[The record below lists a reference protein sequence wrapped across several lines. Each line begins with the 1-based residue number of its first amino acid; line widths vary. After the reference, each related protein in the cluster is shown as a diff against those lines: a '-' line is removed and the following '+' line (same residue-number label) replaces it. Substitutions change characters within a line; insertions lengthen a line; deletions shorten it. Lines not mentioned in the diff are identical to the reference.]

1 MALVASSDALCHLRR
16 AVADLD
22 PSSAVSFGEEA
33 GLLALGL
40 PGVDAALQGGLA
52 RGAVHE
58 LAPADS
64 IQVGAVAGFALALA
78 ALAVTE
84 GRSALWIQT
93 EYAAL
98 EAGVPYGPGL
108 DLFGLPLR
116 HLLILRVSRPLD
128 LLWAF
133 EEALKSRSVAA
144 VLAELPE
151 SGAAADLT
159 ATRRLSLAARAG
171 GGLGLLLRHRP
182 CPLATAAM
190 TRWQVAAAVSQPDAY
205 GGLGRTAFD
214 LSLRKNRRGRCGRW
228 IVCWNH
234 DERIFVPQA
243 LSLGV
248 AETAGDGSSGA
259 EPFVSRVASR

>member
-1 MALVASSDALCHLRR
+1 MASVAPGDALCHLRR

-22 PSSAVSFGEEA
+22 PSSAASFGEEA
-33 GLLALGL
+33 GLLSLGL
-40 PGVDAALQGGLA
+40 PEVDAALQGGFA

-58 LAPADS
+58 LAPAGPA
-64 IQVGAVAGFALALA
+64 QQQPGAVTGFALALA
-78 ALAVTE
+78 ALAAVG
-84 GRSALWIQT
+84 GRAALWIQT
-93 EYAAL
+93 DFAAL
-98 EAGVPYGPGL
+98 EAGIPYGPGL

-116 HLLILRVSRPLD
+116 HLLILRVSRPFD

-133 EEALKSRSVAA
+133 EEALKSRGVAV

-190 TRWQVAAAVSQPDAY
+190 TRWQVVPAISQPDAY

-214 LSLRKNRRGRCGRW
+214 LSLSKNRRGRCGRW

-248 AETAGDGSSGA
+248 AETAGNGS
-259 EPFVSRVASR
+259 PHASPLVRAG

>member
-1 MALVASSDALCHLRR
+1 MASVAPGDALCHLRR

-22 PSSAVSFGEEA
+22 PSSAASFGEEA
-33 GLLALGL
+33 GLLSLGL
-40 PGVDAALQGGLA
+40 PEIDAALQGGLA
-52 RGAVHE
+52 RGALHE
-58 LAPADS
+58 LAPGPS
-64 IQVGAVAGFALALA
+64 SQPGAVTGFAVALA
-78 ALAVTE
+78 ALAAAGGGT
-84 GRSALWIQT
+84 ALWVQT
-93 EYAAL
+93 DFAAI
-98 EAGVPYGPGL
+98 EAGMPYGPGL
-108 DLFGLPLR
+108 DLFGLPPR

-133 EEALKSRSVAA
+133 EEALKSRGVAV

-171 GGLGLLLRHRP
+171 GGLGVLLRHRP
-182 CPLATAAM
+182 CPLATVAI
-190 TRWQVAAAVSQPDAY
+190 TRWQVAPAVSQPDAY

-214 LSLRKNRRGRCGRW
+214 LSLSKNRRGRCGRW

-248 AETAGDGSSGA
+248 AETAGDGS
-259 EPFVSRVASR
+259 PHASPLVRAG

>member
-1 MALVASSDALCHLRR
+1 MASAAHGDALCRLRQ

-22 PSSAVSFGEEA
+22 PSSAASFGEAA
-33 GLLALGL
+33 GLITLRL
-40 PGVDAALQGGLA
+40 PEVDAVLQGGLA
-52 RGAVHE
+52 RGALHE
-58 LAPADS
+58 LAPAKPTPQQPAA
-64 IQVGAVAGFALALA
+64 ITGFALALA
-78 ALAVTE
+78 ARAVAD

-93 EYAAL
+93 DFAAL
-98 EAGVPYGPGL
+98 EAGLPYGPGL

-133 EEALKSRSVAA
+133 EEALKSRGVAA

-151 SGAAADLT
+151 SGTAADLT
-159 ATRRLSLAARAG
+159 ATRRLTLAARAG

-182 CPLATAAM
+182 CPLASAAM
-190 TRWQVAAAVSQPDAY
+190 TRWQVTAAVSRPDDY

-214 LSLRKNRRGRCGRW
+214 LSLCKNRRGHCGRW

-234 DERIFVPQA
+234 DERSFVPQT
-243 LSLGV
+243 LSLAM
-248 AETAGDGSSGA
+248 AETAGDGPDYA
-259 EPFVSRVASR
+259 PLVRVG

>member
-1 MALVASSDALCHLRR
+1 MASVASGDALCHLRQ

-22 PSSAVSFGEEA
+22 PSSAASFGEAA
-33 GLLALGL
+33 GLLSLGL
-40 PGVDAALQGGLA
+40 PGVDAMLQGGLA
-52 RGAVHE
+52 RGALHE
-58 LAPADS
+58 LAPADPAH
-64 IQVGAVAGFALALA
+64 QFGAVAGFALALA
-78 ALAVTE
+78 SLAAAG
-84 GRSALWIQT
+84 GRDALWIQT
-93 EYAAL
+93 DFAAM
-98 EAGVPYGPGL
+98 EAGMPYGPGL

-133 EEALKSRSVAA
+133 EEALKSRGVAA

-159 ATRRLSLAARAG
+159 ATRRLTLAARAG

-182 CPLATAAM
+182 CPLASAAM
-190 TRWQVAAAVSQPDAY
+190 TRWQVTAAVSRPDDY

-214 LSLRKNRRGRCGRW
+214 LSLCKNRRGHCGRW

-234 DERIFVPQA
+234 DERSFVPQT
-243 LSLGV
+243 LSLAM
-248 AETAGDGSSGA
+248 AETAGDGPDYA
-259 EPFVSRVASR
+259 PLVRVG

>member
-1 MALVASSDALCHLRR
+1 MASVAPSDALCHLRR
-16 AVADLD
+16 AIADLD
-22 PSSAVSFGEEA
+22 PSSAASFGEEA

-40 PGVDAALQGGLA
+40 PEIDAALQGGLA

-58 LAPADS
+58 LAPGSA
-64 IQVGAVAGFALALA
+64 QQAGAVTGFALALA
-78 ALAVTE
+78 ALAAAG

-93 EYAAL
+93 DFAAL
-98 EAGVPYGPGL
+98 EAGMPYGPGL
-108 DLFGLPLR
+108 ALFGLPLW
-116 HLLILRVSRPLD
+116 HLLILRVSHPLD

-133 EEALKSRSVAA
+133 EEALKSRGVAA

-159 ATRRLSLAARAG
+159 ATRRLALAARAG

-190 TRWQVAAAVSQPDAY
+190 TRWQVAAAVSQPDVY

-234 DERIFVPQA
+234 DERSFVPQA

-248 AETAGDGSSGA
+248 AETAGDGSPDAAPLVRTG
-259 EPFVSRVASR
+259 